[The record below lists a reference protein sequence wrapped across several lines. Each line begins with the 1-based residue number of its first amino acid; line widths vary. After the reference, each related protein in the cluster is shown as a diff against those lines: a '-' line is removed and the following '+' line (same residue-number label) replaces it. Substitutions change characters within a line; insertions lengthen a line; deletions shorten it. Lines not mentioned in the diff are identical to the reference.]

1 VAPTPTGLD
10 GRVVLVTGA
19 GRGVG
24 RGICLALAA
33 AGAAVVVAAH
43 HRADGDEVVVTIE
56 GRGGRAACVECD
68 VTSPHDITTAVAAAL
83 ALGGLDALVHN
94 AISNRSNEPVDVEA
108 AAPSLWEE
116 HAAVSVRALLH
127 LVRAAHRP
135 LTERGGAMVVLQS
148 PAGIQ
153 GSADRPLYA
162 MVKGAQRG
170 FVKSL
175 AREWGPDGVRVNGVA
190 PLAMSPA
197 LEAAFD
203 RDPGMQQRLAAVIP
217 LGWFGD
223 PEHDIGP
230 AVAFLCGPAARYI
243 TGQTLVVSGG
253 RFTAL

>member
-1 VAPTPTGLD
+1 VIA
-10 GRVVLVTGA
+10 LVTGA

-33 AGAAVVVAAH
+33 AGTSVVVAAH
-43 HRADGDEVVVTIE
+43 HLPDGEEVAAAIE
-56 GRGGRAACVECD
+56 ARGGRAVAVACD
-68 VTSPHDITTAVAAAL
+68 VTRRSDVEAAVAAA
-83 ALGGLDALVHN
+83 AGLGGLDALIHN
-94 AISNRSNEPVDVEA
+94 AVSSRSNEPVQLET
-108 AAPSLWEE
+108 APPELWEE
-116 HAAVSVRALLH
+116 HASVSIGALLS
-127 LVRAAHRP
+127 LAQVAHP
-135 LTERGGAMVVLQS
+135 LLATRRGAVVVLQS

-153 GSADRPLYA
+153 GSADRSLYA

-175 AREWGPDGVRVNGVA
+175 AREWGPDGIRVNGVA
-190 PLAMSPA
+190 PLAVSPA

-203 RDPGMQQRLAAVIP
+203 RDPAMERRLASVIP

-223 PEHDIGP
+223 PEADIGP
-230 AVAFLCGPAARYI
+230 AVAFLCGDDARYV